1 MTKEEIV
8 SNGNKA
14 FIREVSDGGKANIFV
29 VGQMACAYEYEKRIE
44 DLEQKLEQAEKDL
57 ADYQFNYP
65 TIKEVQKENTELEKE
80 LVELKKRNGVL
91 AGQKASLGRWLGEAV
106 AVIKKFSEFLNDKV
120 EYDPE
125 HSQEHTTL
133 WNELCE
139 RAERF
144 LKEFIPPEV

>member
-1 MTKEEIV
+1 MTREEIV

-14 FIREVSDGGKANIFV
+14 FIREVSDGGKANVFV
-29 VGQMACAYEYEKRIE
+29 VGYIACANEYEKR
-44 DLEQKLEQAEKDL
+44 L
-57 ADYQFNYP
+57 A
-65 TIKEVQKENTELEKE
+65 
-80 LVELKKRNGVL
+80 ELKKRNGGL
-91 AGQKASLGRWLGEAV
+91 AGQKASLERWLGEAIS
-106 AVIKKFSEFLNDKV
+106 VIKKFSEFLNSDV

-125 HSQEHTTL
+125 HSQEHTNL